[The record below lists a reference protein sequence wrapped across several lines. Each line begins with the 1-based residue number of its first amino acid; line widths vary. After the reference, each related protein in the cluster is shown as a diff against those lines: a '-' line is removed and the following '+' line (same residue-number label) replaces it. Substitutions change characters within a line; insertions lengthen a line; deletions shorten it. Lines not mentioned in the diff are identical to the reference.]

1 LTPAVINPRAT
12 ALETVLTVCYTPIVM
27 TNRSMEYCVN
37 VVNDEASHTVQMFLD
52 TSQSDMQWTNV
63 SKSSGVVTWDSFFLN
78 SLIVNPSAFL
88 EIDVPDE
95 WSRVVLLA
103 LCRGSELND
112 KYKSIWYSTLNTTAF
127 VIIAPSVRLAVQ
139 NHIQSL
145 QLRAS
150 KSKRIFSSNEQ
161 GGILPVKTEVVQFE
175 PRRKCETMAKF
186 LNMADKVRCTIIS
199 LKRYTLL

>member
-1 LTPAVINPRAT
+1 MTPAVINPRAT

-88 EIDVPDE
+88 EIDVPDD
-95 WSRVVLLA
+95 
-103 LCRGSELND
+103 G
-112 KYKSIWYSTLNTTAF
+112 
-127 VIIAPSVRLAVQ
+127 
-139 NHIQSL
+139 
-145 QLRAS
+145 
-150 KSKRIFSSNEQ
+150 
-161 GGILPVKTEVVQFE
+161 
-175 PRRKCETMAKF
+175 
-186 LNMADKVRCTIIS
+186 
-199 LKRYTLL
+199 